1 MPSAPGSAGCVVVP
15 QGSSSTSIGPISL
28 DVNVAV
34 AYGGQVIRLS
44 IMQFRL
50 ISKGI
55 NSNGIN
61 NYATINSHAT
71 AKIRKSNTEFN
82 RVLVL
87 KDHPSSNGR
96 EIKVV
101 R

>member
-1 MPSAPGSAGCVVVP
+1 
-15 QGSSSTSIGPISL
+15 
-28 DVNVAV
+28 
-34 AYGGQVIRLS
+34 
-44 IMQFRL
+44 MQFRL

-61 NYATINSHAT
+61 NYATINSHAI

-101 R
+101 RQGSTYNFGADTAAIV